1 MTSEY
6 MDRESS
12 RKKFLAPLVVIMLCA
27 VALTGAAYAYSTTVT
42 GNGDIA
48 SKYAIIDIYEPEGN
62 DYKATSKF
70 DISDSLTFYTDTD
83 KTGTDLSY
91 MAHVNTEDNKNKL
104 VYKAYLRVNTTDSKS
119 QTQQFQIGDFA
130 FVYNAPDDCGKIK
143 IDGISETDG
152 VIKGTSS
159 NIHIYTDSAKTA
171 GSEVTTKVIT
181 ENTIYYVEIEIIIT
195 DGDAD
200 SQSEATYFCNEKSFD
215 EVQKKINSFTNA
227 ANELAFTITASPYTV
242 PSEDP

>member
-48 SKYAIIDIYEPEGN
+48 SKYAIIDIYELK
-62 DYKATSKF
+62 DQSQYDATSKF
-70 DISDSLTFYTDTD
+70 DISDSLTFYTVTD
-83 KTGTDLSY
+83 KTGETLSY

-104 VYKAYLRVNTTDSKS
+104 VYKAYLRVNTTDTTSK
-119 QTQQFQIGDFA
+119 TQQFQIGDCA
-130 FVYNAPDDCGKIK
+130 FKYTAPDNCGKIK
-143 IDGISETDG
+143 IDGKDDAS
-152 VIKGTSS
+152 GTVSDF
-159 NIHIYTDSAKTA
+159 HIYTNASKAADT
-171 GSEVTTKVIT
+171 EVTNKVIM
-181 ENTIYYVEIEIIIT
+181 ENTIYYVEITITIT
-195 DGDAD
+195 DGDSD
-200 SQSEATYFCNEKSFD
+200 GSATYFCNEESFD

-227 ANELAFTITASPYTV
+227 ANELAFTITAEPYTQQ
-242 PSEDP
+242 